1 MASLANMGSSHR
13 FPSAPM
19 ADVKGKGILCEDD
32 DEPIQLEEDD
42 GSHTIRVFRMSL
54 IGKVLNSKK
63 QNVEKLINSMPTQW
77 GLQDRIAANDLGN
90 GKFLLNFTSEEDIQY
105 VLSQGPFHYNFCMF
119 VLVRWEPVVHD
130 EYPWVIPFWVEITG
144 IPLHY

>member
-54 IGKVLNSKK
+54 IGKVLNS
-63 QNVEKLINSMPTQW
+63 
-77 GLQDRIAANDLGN
+77 
-90 GKFLLNFTSEEDIQY
+90 
-105 VLSQGPFHYNFCMF
+105 
-119 VLVRWEPVVHD
+119 
-130 EYPWVIPFWVEITG
+130 
-144 IPLHY
+144 